1 MNSGVR
7 KFNHLIKGKWVDFSL
22 KVFLSKYLTQ
32 PCLFEISVC
41 KIRLFQCIFCC
52 SWEIGNMYHSWKRF
66 YNPFILWR
74 PPTLPIPLFKFFSIC
89 PCSFCCLASLTEWVI
104 EPHSICYILLN
115 GIMVQ
120 HIRPWYISTI
130 RTFPW
135 VLCNKS
141 LVNQGVN

>member
-7 KFNHLIKGKWVDFSL
+7 KLNHLIKGKWVDFSL

-41 KIRLFQCIFCC
+41 KIRLFHCIFCC

-120 HIRPWYISTI
+120 HIRPWYISTLV
-130 RTFPW
+130 PW